1 MGSCPEPL
9 EKIFQRVEEESER
22 RAQQE
27 TITTRIESTDN
38 ESKPGTN
45 LKTKEWRRG
54 SISISRL
61 GQLPESW
68 TEKVPDGP
76 PTPKQLST
84 NVSKLAFYQAEVKN
98 GSANSIASG
107 RSAHLDEEAHKEE
120 DHHVTQVHQIVG
132 RHTISKAMGNLI
144 PRRLSRARSASVIA
158 NGDANMVIGVSVEE
172 ATVESPVDIE
182 ASRRV
187 IVHAPGNLRS
197 QTSHGSMACSTS
209 ATSSW
214 LTKAKVF
221 TQKFRPKSKS
231 VSTHTP
237 P

>member
-1 MGSCPEPL
+1 M
-9 EKIFQRVEEESER
+9 
-22 RAQQE
+22 
-27 TITTRIESTDN
+27 T
-38 ESKPGTN
+38 
-45 LKTKEWRRG
+45 
-54 SISISRL
+54 L

-84 NVSKLAFYQAEVKN
+84 NVSKLAFYQAEVKVRNIVISCGLSCLWPRTFSYPVFVVQN